1 MVFGFVYIFSKIIMF
16 LFKVIDYLCV
26 VGKLIDKGY
35 NLFLVEEI
43 FILFKNNFEKV
54 CCLIYLRI
62 FFIYEFNKI

>member
-35 NLFLVEEI
+35 NLFFVEEI
-43 FILFKNNFEKV
+43 FVLFKNNFEKV
-54 CCLIYLRI
+54 WYV
-62 FFIYEFNKI
+62 F